1 LIKTAKRDK
10 NPSKYRENVET
21 CAFKTLYFQV
31 VVKKIITVI
40 ARLLLLFVFSFH
52 SFALAAPPTIKQS
65 SSGLC
70 HSVESRWY
78 ERTKNYTPFKSIDD
92 CLAAGGRLP
101 KGATYNPTA
110 KPKPTAN
117 QNKYKRSAFGHGWD
131 DADGD
136 CQNSRAEALIATSTT
151 LVRFATD
158 KRCRVVAGRWISP
171 FTGKV
176 IQNASNIDIDHVVP
190 LAWSWGRGARQWSDD
205 KREKFANDPVNLL
218 PVEASLNRS
227 KGAKGPDDWLPPAG
241 QCGYVALFLRV
252 VKMYQLTP
260 TAGETRWMRSFL
272 DDCRG

>member
-1 LIKTAKRDK
+1 MIKTAKRDK

-78 ERTKNYTPFKSIDD
+78 ERTKNYIPFKSIGD

-101 KGATYNPTA
+101 KGVTYNPEA
-110 KPKPTAN
+110 KPKPTVN
-117 QNKYKRSAFGHGWD
+117 QDKYKRSAFGHGWD

-136 CQNSRAEALIATSTT
+136 CQDSRAEALIATSTT
-151 LVRFATD
+151 QVRFAD
-158 KRCRVVAGRWISP
+158 AKRCRVVTGRWLSP

-176 IQNASNIDIDHVVP
+176 IQNAGDIDIDHVVP
-190 LAWSWGRGARQWSDD
+190 LKWSWDRGARQWSDE
-205 KREKFANDPVNLL
+205 KRERFANDPVNLL

-227 KGAKGPDDWLPPAG
+227 KGAKGPNDWLPPAG
-241 QCGYVALFLRV
+241 QCGYVARFFRI

-260 TAGETRWMRSFL
+260 TTNETRWIRSFL
-272 DDCRG
+272 DNCRG